1 MDLRQIKTFVVVAEE
16 LHFGRAA
23 ARLQIAQPAVTAQ
36 IQALE
41 RQLGVPL
48 LIRSTRR
55 VQLTEAGMIFN
66 SRCIDIL
73 RDIDRTCLA
82 TQAVAGKDLH
92 QITIG
97 TIYPATFGVLP
108 NFVSRINQRFPE
120 ARIHIQDR
128 KSVV

>member
-48 LIRSTRR
+48 LIRST
-55 VQLTEAGMIFN
+55 
-66 SRCIDIL
+66 
-73 RDIDRTCLA
+73 
-82 TQAVAGKDLH
+82 AVC
-92 QITIG
+92 
-97 TIYPATFGVLP
+97 
-108 NFVSRINQRFPE
+108 SSQRPG
-120 ARIHIQDR
+120 
-128 KSVV
+128 